1 MSGSEHPPWSSLLLR
16 LKGLILTVLP
26 VLPLI
31 VLAAPLVL
39 VQRSLQRAERRV
51 EHTIEVKL
59 AIRET
64 LESVIDAETGVRG
77 FILTAN
83 RTFLEPYDRV
93 VRQLPRQ
100 LSTLRTLVSDNPS
113 QIQHFDRVA
122 ALVTPRLDVLS
133 RLIAAASASAVP
145 VSPPAVLISEGKAIM
160 DTLRAE
166 LSVMEKAEDD
176 LLIPRR
182 AALQTAYGRM
192 WVLICFGAV
201 LGTVVGFAAQHLF
214 TRGEDEVRRL
224 NAQLEAR
231 VAQRSA
237 DLAAAKTALARRE
250 GELEASQR
258 LLQSILDYSPLAV
271 QVKDIHGRYVLVN
284 REAARVLNAPPGG
297 IVGKSAR
304 DVMPPR
310 IADVVEAHD
319 REVIVAA
326 APRQFEETMV
336 RPDGARVYA
345 STKFPLLD
353 ANGQVTGVCGMS
365 QDITERKIVEDDLM
379 MARLEAMRANR
390 AKSAFMSQMSHE
402 LRTPLNAILGFAQL
416 FEPETLTTEQN
427 ENVQQITSGGRHLLS
442 LINEVLEITRIESGT
457 LSISPEPVHVVDV
470 VQRAVEMIR
479 PLAAQRG
486 IVVDV
491 DVRQLAS
498 GDTAVQADR
507 QRLKQVLINLL
518 SNAVKYNRLEGRIT
532 VGFEERDER
541 RMRITVTDTGPG
553 IPPLKLKLLFQP
565 FERIGADQTDVEGT
579 GLGLALSRAIC
590 DAMDVTLGVESV
602 VDHGSTFWVEL
613 GLADP
618 DHDVRVAAISAMAPL
633 PDAIAA
639 VASGTI
645 LYVEDNLSNVRL
657 MARVLARRPGLTLLH
672 AADGPAALAM
682 IPLRRPDLILLDL
695 HLPKMSGEEVLQR
708 LWTDPA
714 TRAIPVV
721 ILTADATPGL
731 PARLAALGAAALL
744 TKPLD
749 LSHVLRLLDGLLNDR
764 PEVHGDV

>member
-1 MSGSEHPPWSSLLLR
+1 
-16 LKGLILTVLP
+16 
-26 VLPLI
+26 
-31 VLAAPLVL
+31 
-39 VQRSLQRAERRV
+39 
-51 EHTIEVKL
+51 
-59 AIRET
+59 
-64 LESVIDAETGVRG
+64 
-77 FILTAN
+77 
-83 RTFLEPYDRV
+83 
-93 VRQLPRQ
+93 
-100 LSTLRTLVSDNPS
+100 
-113 QIQHFDRVA
+113 
-122 ALVTPRLDVLS
+122 
-133 RLIAAASASAVP
+133 
-145 VSPPAVLISEGKAIM
+145 
-160 DTLRAE
+160 
-166 LSVMEKAEDD
+166 
-176 LLIPRR
+176 
-182 AALQTAYGRM
+182 
-192 WVLICFGAV
+192 
-201 LGTVVGFAAQHLF
+201 
-214 TRGEDEVRRL
+214 
-224 NAQLEAR
+224 
-231 VAQRSA
+231 
-237 DLAAAKTALARRE
+237 
-250 GELEASQR
+250 
-258 LLQSILDYSPLAV
+258 
-271 QVKDIHGRYVLVN
+271 
-284 REAARVLNAPPGG
+284 
-297 IVGKSAR
+297 
-304 DVMPPR
+304 
-310 IADVVEAHD
+310 
-319 REVIVAA
+319 
-326 APRQFEETMV
+326 MV